1 MFDQLFNRPRALK
14 RHTTAPLA
22 EERLRYLSR
31 CVEQGI
37 RKSSLRRIAQAQL
50 LIIEQLGLTAEVKVT
65 SKQIEAAADRWAALD
80 PPQRKAKDFRKARLR
95 FISVATRW
103 LRFLGHLDAPAP
115 PRQPY
120 AHLVKEFADY
130 MEREKGLS
138 PNTIRTECFYVERFL
153 NIVWA
158 QCGSL
163 GQLTVRD
170 LDQALAQ
177 NDSQQGE
184 ARATIRTKLSALRA
198 FFRLAETRG
207 WCSRGLKE
215 AITIILPRIFQGETL
230 PLGPSWQEVKRLL
243 SGTEGNRPT
252 DIRDRAIVMLLA
264 VYGLRSAELICLK
277 LEDLDWER
285 EMICVTRFKAR
296 RKQLYP
302 LSHTV
307 GESILRYLKEVRP
320 RSSYREIFLSM
331 RAPLK
336 PLSKAG
342 LWSIVSR
349 RLRSLGVTIKHRGPH
364 SLRHACA
371 TRLLSQGL
379 SLKEIGDHLGHR
391 NPDATRL
398 YAKVDLTGLREVA
411 DFRIGGLL

>member
-1 MFDQLFNRPRALK
+1 M
-14 RHTTAPLA
+14 
-22 EERLRYLSR
+22 
-31 CVEQGI
+31 
-37 RKSSLRRIAQAQL
+37 AQAL
-50 LIIEQLGLTAEVKVT
+50 LIVIEQLGVTGEGKIT
-65 SKQIEAAADRWAALD
+65 SKQIEVAADRWAALD
-80 PPQRKAKDFRKARLR
+80 PPQRQSKDFRKARLR

-103 LRFLGHLDAPAP
+103 LRFLGRFDVPALP
-115 PRQPY
+115 PSPY

-138 PNTIRTECFYVERFL
+138 SNTIRVECFYVEKFL
-153 NIVWA
+153 NFVWA
-158 QCGSL
+158 RHDTL

-170 LDQALAQ
+170 LDQALGQ
-177 NDSQQGE
+177 NDSQKSQ
-184 ARATIRTKLSALRA
+184 ARVTIRTKLSALRA
-198 FFRLAETRG
+198 FFRYAEMRG
-207 WCSRGLKE
+207 WCTHGLTD
-215 AITIILPRIFQGETL
+215 AIILPRIFRGETL
-230 PLGPSWQEVKRLL
+230 PLGPSWQEVQRLL

-252 DIRDRAIVMLLA
+252 DIRDRAILMLLA
-264 VYGLRSAELICLK
+264 VYGLRSTELRCLK

-296 RKQLYP
+296 CKQLYP

-320 RSSYREIFLSM
+320 RASYREIFLSM
-331 RAPLK
+331 RAPLQ

-349 RLRSLGVTIKHRGPH
+349 RLRSLDVTIKHRGPH

-371 TRLLSQGL
+371 THLLSQGL

-391 NPDATRL
+391 SPDATRL
-398 YAKVDLTGLREVA
+398 YAKVDLTGLRQVA
-411 DFRIGGLL
+411 DFQIGGLL

>member
-1 MFDQLFNRPRALK
+1 MFNQLFNRPRDLN

-22 EERLRYLSR
+22 EERLRYLSH
-31 CVEQGI
+31 CAEQGT

-50 LIIEQLGLTAEVKVT
+50 MIIEQLGLTADVKVT
-65 SKQIEAAADRWAALD
+65 SKQIEAAADRWAALK
-80 PPQRKAKDFRKARLR
+80 PPQRKTKDFRKARLR
-95 FISVATRW
+95 FIGAATRW
-103 LRFLGHLDAPAP
+103 LRFLGRLDAPALP
-115 PRQPY
+115 PSPY
-120 AHLVKEFADY
+120 AHLVKEFANY

-138 PNTIRTECFYVERFL
+138 SNTIRIECFYVEKFL
-153 NIVWA
+153 TFVWA
-158 QCGSL
+158 RHDTL
-163 GQLTVRD
+163 GQLTVNG
-170 LDQALAQ
+170 LDQALTQ
-177 NDSQQGE
+177 NDIQKSQ
-184 ARATIRTKLSALRA
+184 ARVTIRTRLSALRA
-198 FFRLAETRG
+198 FFRYAEARG
-207 WCSRGLKE
+207 WCTRGLTD
-215 AITIILPRIFQGETL
+215 TIILPRIFKSETL
-230 PLGPSWQEVKRLL
+230 PQGPSWQEVQRLL

-264 VYGLRSAELICLK
+264 VYGLRSAELLCLK

-307 GESILRYLKEVRP
+307 GESILRYLKEARP
-320 RSSYREIFLSM
+320 RASFREIFVSM
-331 RAPLK
+331 KAPLK

-391 NPDATRL
+391 SPDATRV
-398 YAKVDLTGLREVA
+398 YAKVDLSGLREVA
-411 DFRIGGLL
+411 NFHIGGLL

>member
-1 MFDQLFNRPRALK
+1 MFNQLFNRPRALV
-14 RHTTAPLA
+14 RHTMAPLA
-22 EERLRYLSR
+22 EQRLRYLSQ
-31 CVEQGI
+31 CAGQGATNTT
-37 RKSSLRRIAQAQL
+37 LRRVAQAL
-50 LIIEQLGLTAEVKVT
+50 LIVIEQIGLTREGKI
-65 SKQIEAAADRWAALD
+65 SSEQIEAAADRWAALK
-80 PPQRKAKDFRKARLR
+80 PPQRRTKDFRKARLR

-103 LRFLGHLDAPAP
+103 LRFLGRLDAPALP
-115 PRQPY
+115 PSPY

-138 PNTIRTECFYVERFL
+138 SNTIRIECFYIERFL
-153 NIVWA
+153 NFVWA
-158 QCGSL
+158 QHDSL
-163 GQLTVRD
+163 SQLTING
-170 LDQALAQ
+170 LDQALTQ
-177 NDSQQGE
+177 NDVQKSQ
-184 ARATIRTKLSALRA
+184 ARVTIRTRLSALRA
-198 FFRLAETRG
+198 FFRYAEARG
-207 WCSRGLKE
+207 WCTRGLTD
-215 AITIILPRIFQGETL
+215 TIILPRIFKSETL
-230 PLGPSWQEVKRLL
+230 PQGPSWQEVQRLL

-264 VYGLRSAELICLK
+264 VYGLRSAELLCLK

-320 RSSYREIFLSM
+320 RASYREIFLSM

-391 NPDATRL
+391 SPDATRV
-398 YAKVDLTGLREVA
+398 YAKVDLSGLREVA
-411 DFRIGGLL
+411 DFHIGGLL